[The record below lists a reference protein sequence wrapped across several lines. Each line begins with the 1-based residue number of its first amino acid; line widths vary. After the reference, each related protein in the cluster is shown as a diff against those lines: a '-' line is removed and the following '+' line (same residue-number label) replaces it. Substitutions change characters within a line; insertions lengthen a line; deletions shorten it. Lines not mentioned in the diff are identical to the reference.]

1 MNGMISIF
9 THPPPPRAIIGLIYT
24 WSLNQTRGERGHACF
39 MATRISQSLSS
50 SPVNKARICASSL
63 LGCPVQAVLPCEVQ
77 QADWFRE

>member
-1 MNGMISIF
+1 
-9 THPPPPRAIIGLIYT
+9 
-24 WSLNQTRGERGHACF
+24 